1 LAFSQRHQWD
11 ISYEL
16 IRGYFLTPA
25 IEQNPMLTAVF
36 LVSVST
42 LAFEI
47 LLARVF
53 SVSQWN
59 HLSFLVISIALFG
72 FAASGTVFSI
82 AAPAVARW
90 RGVHWSRLVVLFS
103 ASMLAALTGLT
114 RIPLDYHRLSL
125 EPVQAAY
132 LLAAYLLLALPFLF
146 SGGLVAAAYMAQP
159 QRTGA
164 IYFTAMA
171 GSALGVLLPVPLLSA
186 GSAPDLIVIAALVP
200 LAAPG
205 VIFTDYWRRRPLH
218 DRSAVLAVSAAGLLV
233 LAAAAW
239 LLTPGARQVRDPQ
252 PSEFKFLSQIQSF
265 PGTRVVATSTDI
277 RGRVER
283 VESPHLRFAPGLS
296 LRHTE
301 PPPHAAA
308 VLTDG
313 DRPVFLYDRGSDS
326 AASFARNTLSYAGY
340 ELHGSPGSVLIL
352 LAGGGLAVPCALA
365 SGAGRI
371 RILHANPHVADQIR
385 THYGLPVTAG
395 NPRSYI
401 AQSAERFDVVH
412 VESWG
417 ATMPGADALDQDH
430 LLTIEAF
437 SEYLRRL
444 APGGVLIV
452 SRRLLLPPADSLRLW
467 AAARKA
473 LGREGSAHPERCI
486 FILRGWDTYTLLV
499 FREAPADLIPLQE
512 IARRGNFD
520 VVYAHGVDEALN
532 NRYNVFDAPYHFREH
547 LRLESALNASAAEDY
562 FRDYVLDVAPQT
574 DRQPFPGHFL
584 KWRRLPD
591 LYRMLGSRLHAF
603 GLSGEVMVA
612 VALTEAALIC
622 ALLLLPPLRVI
633 SRKKEKISLP
643 GTLFFLGIGAGFMLA
658 ELFFV
663 YLGTFFLGDPVVS
676 LTLTLAGTL
685 VSSGLGGLWAG
696 RRTPALLPASLAAAA
711 LALGL
716 AAASLML
723 FSSELLALPA
733 LARGSLL
740 LLAVMLPGFVMGMP
754 FPLGMRH
761 LAQSPPAKSYA
772 WAANGCASVLASILS
787 AQIAISAG
795 FAWVLAAAVLSYGV
809 AFLAVLKTR
818 LTNGSVMNTVSS

>member
-1 LAFSQRHQWD
+1 
-11 ISYEL
+11 
-16 IRGYFLTPA
+16 
-25 IEQNPMLTAVF
+25 
-36 LVSVST
+36 
-42 LAFEI
+42 
-47 LLARVF
+47 
-53 SVSQWN
+53 
-59 HLSFLVISIALFG
+59 
-72 FAASGTVFSI
+72 
-82 AAPAVARW
+82 
-90 RGVHWSRLVVLFS
+90 
-103 ASMLAALTGLT
+103 MLAALTGLT

-171 GSALGVLLPVPLLSA
+171 GSALGVLLPAALLSA
-186 GSAPDLIVIAALVP
+186 GSATDLIVIAALVP

-233 LAAAAW
+233 LVAAAW
-239 LLTPGARQVRDPQ
+239 LLTPGARQVREPQ

-265 PGTRVVATSTDI
+265 PGTRIVATVNGHPGPGGPCREPAPAFRTRPQPQAHRAAAA
-277 RGRVER
+277 RGGGAHGRR
-283 VESPHLRFAPGLS
+283 PARLPLRPGLG
-296 LRHTE
+296 R
-301 PPPHAAA
+301 
-308 VLTDG
+308 
-313 DRPVFLYDRGSDS
+313 S

-365 SGAGRI
+365 SGADRI

-395 NPRSYI
+395 NPRSHL
-401 AQSAERFDVVH
+401 AQSAERFDIVH

-467 AAARKA
+467 AAAREA
-473 LGREGSAHPERCI
+473 LAREGAANPERCI
-486 FILRGWDTYTLLV
+486 VILRGWDTYTLLV
-499 FREAPADLIPLQE
+499 FREPPADLIPLLE

-520 VVYAHGVDEALN
+520 VMYAHGVDEALS

-547 LRLESALNASAAEDY
+547 LRLENALHASAAEDY
-562 FRDYVLDVAPQT
+562 FRDYVLDVAPQS

-584 KWRRLPD
+584 KWSRLPD

-612 VALTEAALIC
+612 VALTEAALVC

-633 SRKKEKISLP
+633 SRKKEIISLS

-658 ELFFV
+658 ELLFV

-685 VSSGLGGLWAG
+685 VSSGLGGLWTG

-711 LALGL
+711 LALVL
-716 AAASLML
+716 AAAGLML

-740 LLAVMLPGFVMGMP
+740 LLAVMLPGFLMGIP

>member
-1 LAFSQRHQWD
+1 
-11 ISYEL
+11 
-16 IRGYFLTPA
+16 
-25 IEQNPMLTAVF
+25 M
-36 LVSVST
+36 
-42 LAFEI
+42 
-47 LLARVF
+47 
-53 SVSQWN
+53 
-59 HLSFLVISIALFG
+59 
-72 FAASGTVFSI
+72 
-82 AAPAVARW
+82 
-90 RGVHWSRLVVLFS
+90 
-103 ASMLAALTGLT
+103 
-114 RIPLDYHRLSL
+114 
-125 EPVQAAY
+125 
-132 LLAAYLLLALPFLF
+132 
-146 SGGLVAAAYMAQP
+146 
-159 QRTGA
+159 
-164 IYFTAMA
+164 
-171 GSALGVLLPVPLLSA
+171 
-186 GSAPDLIVIAALVP
+186 
-200 LAAPG
+200 
-205 VIFTDYWRRRPLH
+205 
-218 DRSAVLAVSAAGLLV
+218 SAAGLLV
-233 LAAAAW
+233 LIAAAW
-239 LLTPGARQVRDPQ
+239 LLTPGAQEVRDPK
-252 PSEFKFLSQIQSF
+252 PSEFKFLSQIRSF

-277 RGRVER
+277 RGRVDR

-313 DRPVFLYDRGSDS
+313 DRPVFLYDRHSVG
-326 AASFARNTLSYAGY
+326 AASFARNTLSFAGY
-340 ELHGSPGSVLIL
+340 ELHNSPGSVLIL

-365 SGAGRI
+365 SGADRI

-385 THYGLPVTAG
+385 TNYGLPVAAG
-395 NPRSYI
+395 NPRSHL
-401 AQSAERFDVVH
+401 AQSAERFDIVH

-467 AAARKA
+467 AAAREA

-486 FILRGWDTYTLLV
+486 VILRGWDTYTLLV
-499 FREAPADLIPLQE
+499 FREPLTDLIPLQE

-520 VVYAHGVDEALN
+520 VMYAHGVDETLS

-562 FRDYVLDVAPQT
+562 FRDYVLDVAPQS
-574 DRQPFPGHFL
+574 DLQPFPGHFL
-584 KWRRLPD
+584 RWRRLPD

-622 ALLLLPPLRVI
+622 ALLLLLPLRAI
-633 SRKKEKISLP
+633 SRKKEIISLS

-658 ELFFV
+658 ELLFV

-685 VSSGLGGLWAG
+685 VSSGLGGLWTG

-711 LALGL
+711 LALVL
-716 AAASLML
+716 AAAGLML

-740 LLAVMLPGFVMGMP
+740 LLAVMLPGFVMGMA